1 MKKILHIQLLPLLS
15 GVQRFSLHLLAGLDR
30 QEFEIWVASKPGGE
44 FVDEVKAQ
52 GYHYLPLPTFCHH
65 ISLLDF
71 LTFLHLLWLMHKER
85 FDIVHTNSSKPGL
98 LGRLAARLCH
108 VPLIVHTVH
117 GTPFRN
123 GQHFL
128 TYGFYAALEYLGN
141 KLGHITVFVNNS
153 DRINCQKMEL
163 LPKSKAKTIFNAIP
177 LALQSELAEIAKQR
191 QMPEICRIG
200 ILHYDSEEC
209 RNGILH
215 YDSEECRNGIRH
227 YGSEECRNGILHY
240 DSEGCRIGIL
250 HYGSEDCRNGILPY
264 RDIVIGT
271 TVRFS
276 TQKNVIRLVAT
287 ACRACRKAP
296 NLKFIILGDGE
307 HYAVCQA
314 IVRSNNLGDR
324 VLLPG
329 WDKDIVP
336 WLKVFNAFVLYSRW
350 EAQPFSIIEAMS
362 SGLPLICSAIPSIK
376 ELTAENTAYLVALDD
391 DTALEEVFVQIATNF
406 QPAFAKGK
414 QAAEQIN
421 ELCSYQHMVQA
432 YREIYLG
439 R

>member
-1 MKKILHIQLLPLLS
+1 MKKILHLQLLPLLS

-30 QEFEIWVASKPGGE
+30 EEFEIWVACKPGGE
-44 FVDEVKAQ
+44 FVDEVKAN

-65 ISLLDF
+65 ISFWDF
-71 LTFLHLLWLMHKER
+71 LTFLHLLWLMRRER

-98 LGRLAARLCH
+98 LGRLAAKLCR

-128 TYGFYAALEYLGN
+128 TYGFYAAMEYVGN

-153 DRINCQKMEL
+153 DRINCEKMEL
-163 LPKSKAKTIFNAIP
+163 LPESKAKTVFNAIP
-177 LALQSELAEIAKQR
+177 PLLQRELAKIAKLR
-191 QMPEICRIG
+191 MMPHGE
-200 ILHYDSEEC
+200 
-209 RNGILH
+209 
-215 YDSEECRNGIRH
+215 
-227 YGSEECRNGILHY
+227 
-240 DSEGCRIGIL
+240 
-250 HYGSEDCRNGILPY
+250 
-264 RDIVIGT
+264 IVIGT

-276 TQKNVIRLVAT
+276 TQKNVIRLIAT
-287 ACRACRKAP
+287 ACSACRKAP

-307 HYAVCQA
+307 HYALCQA
-314 IVRSNNLGDR
+314 IVRSNSMSNR

-336 WLKVFNAFVLYSRW
+336 WLESFNAFVLYSRW

-362 SGLPLICSAIPSIK
+362 SGLPLIGSAIPSVK
-376 ELTAENTAYLVALDD
+376 ELADESTAYLVALDD
-391 DTALEEVFVQIATNF
+391 DTALEEVFVQIAKDF
-406 QPAFAKGK
+406 APAFAKGM
-414 QAAEQIN
+414 QAAYRIY
-421 ELCSYQHMVQA
+421 ELCSYENMVQA